1 VSKRIMLIDAYNVI
15 HQISE
20 LQKLLDV
27 SLEKAR
33 YALLQRCSLWLQH
46 RRDITDFWV
55 VFDGKTEF
63 AHQNVHVQTS
73 GIRAIFT
80 NTTQT
85 ADEKIIEIIR
95 YGSYTPAQYT
105 VVSNDNFVINNSKSL
120 GAKVISVQEFQQDAR
135 RKTASSSQDKGSVD
149 EKSISQKD
157 VKDIN
162 NWLSQELGL

>member
-1 VSKRIMLIDAYNVI
+1 MSKRIMLVDAYNVI
-15 HQISE
+15 HQIPE
-20 LQKLLDV
+20 FQKLLDI

-33 YALLQRCSLWLQH
+33 HALLQRCSLWLQH

-63 AHQNVHVQTS
+63 AHQNAHVQAF
-73 GIRAIFT
+73 GIRVIFT
-80 NTTQT
+80 KTIQT

-120 GAKVISVQEFQQDAR
+120 GAKVISVQQFQHDAR
-135 RKTASSSQDKGSVD
+135 RKAVSGSKDNGSVD
-149 EKSISQKD
+149 DKSISQKD
-157 VKDIN
+157 AKEIN
-162 NWLSQELGL
+162 NWLSQQLGL